1 MKIKYIIIL
10 IIILAA
16 AFFIN
21 HDKSAPKTVAVDEN
35 KIAVAVVSI
44 KPEVAP
50 KIPESKAPSALEE
63 VTKKS
68 KKKSGQTQ
76 KEITLETE
84 KEFLTMNIP
93 TSFSSVKEVR
103 YQEIYTIYQRTSFY
117 LSEVA
122 ADRLETNKENL
133 SKAFKGLI
141 TYFKEGSQLEQ
152 MDSALV
158 IIQQEKPGMFEEAL
172 NDLSKKD
179 RDIIKTILKLQS
191 DSE

>member
-16 AFFIN
+16 AFFTN
-21 HDKSAPKTVAVDEN
+21 HDKSAPKTVAVDEK
-35 KIAVAVVSI
+35 KIALVSI

-50 KIPESKAPSALEE
+50 KIPESKAPPALEE

>member
-1 MKIKYIIIL
+1 LKIKYIIIL

-16 AFFIN
+16 AFFTN
-21 HDKSAPKTVAVDEN
+21 HDKSAPKTVAVDEK
-35 KIAVAVVSI
+35 KIALVSI

-50 KIPESKAPSALEE
+50 KIPESKAPPALEE